1 MVHFDLPPDPHI
13 IETAPLVVVES
24 IHQPG
29 GSRFLKDLLAATAI
43 PAESAVAVT
52 EDESLPSLEPASP
65 NDNGAEEPA
74 NQIETDS
81 PTPDPSSGDRPTIE
95 PFPTNSS
102 PTDLPTIEPSPTE
115 PSPTEPS
122 PTEPS
127 VTEPSAAELADQLR
141 LTADYQDYDPD
152 TQIVTA
158 RGNVVLRLGN
168 DIIEANEL
176 WVNLINRY
184 ALATGDVLLTRGAQI
199 VRGSR
204 AEYSFT
210 QRSGVIRD
218 AVGTLYFP
226 TAGDDFSS
234 PVERRFLPGGSTAT
248 GRAYDPLS
256 PNSPLQVTSDGSI
269 QIVSSPEARL
279 TGGTDGSLRQLRFE
293 TDELRFDV
301 EGWRAESARITNDP
315 FSPPELE
322 LRVDNLLLR
331 NLSVTQDEL
340 LFQRPRLV
348 FDQGLALP
356 LFRSRLLLNRGQVDP
371 EELSPLPVQVGVDG
385 RDRGGFFIGRKIPII
400 KNGRTQFSI
409 TPQYSVARALSGQN
423 GSPLDLNNFGA
434 TADLSS
440 QLTPR
445 LTLSGRADLTGL
457 GLSNLTEN
465 LRANLRAE
473 QLIGNHT
480 LAVDYSYRDRL
491 FNGSLGFQ
499 DVQYSLGVVLLSPT
513 INLNPNLQLT
523 YQGSA
528 QLINAASDR
537 ADLLAASGS
546 NTGRITLGRY
556 QASAALRQSINL
568 WTGEPKPATQAEG
581 LRFTPTPVVPYLNL
595 STGLRLTTTAY
606 SSGDQQNSAIAD
618 IGISGQIG
626 HFARNFGDYT
636 SFNLGYAQSFLGVAD
651 SPFLFDRE
659 VDRSILYYGIN
670 QQIYGP
676 FLLGF
681 QSAYSFSQNRAIS
694 SIFTLEYSRRT
705 YGILIRYDATQSS
718 AAIGFR
724 LSNFSWLGDTD
735 PFDTPRVRQVRG
747 GVLEQRN

>member
-1 MVHFDLPPDPHI
+1 MVHFDLPPDLHI
-13 IETAPLVVVES
+13 IDTAPSAVVES

-29 GSRFLKDLLAATAI
+29 SSRSLDDLLAATIAPDEQI
-43 PAESAVAVT
+43 EAVKE
-52 EDESLPSLEPASP
+52 EDSLPSLVPAP
-65 NDNGAEEPA
+65 IHRDGAEEPLD
-74 NQIETDS
+74 QGEPLETDL
-81 PTPDPSSGDRPTIE
+81 PVIE
-95 PFPTNSS
+95 PS
-102 PTDLPTIEPSPTE
+102 PTDLPPTD
-115 PSPTEPS
+115 
-122 PTEPS
+122 
-127 VTEPSAAELADQLR
+127 PSAAELVTQLQ
-141 LTADYQDYDPD
+141 LTADYQDYSPD

-226 TAGDDFSS
+226 TAGNDFGS
-234 PVERRFLPGGSTAT
+234 PLERRFSAGGGTAT

-256 PNSPLQVTSDGSI
+256 PNAPLQVTSDGSI
-269 QIVSSPEARL
+269 QIATSPNALL
-279 TGGTDGSLRQLRFE
+279 TGGTEGSLQQLRFE
-293 TDELRFDV
+293 ADELRFDV

-340 LFQRPRLV
+340 LLQRPRLV
-348 FDQGLALP
+348 FDQGFALP
-356 LFRSRLLLNRGQVDP
+356 LLRSRLILERGQIDP

-400 KNGRTQFSI
+400 KNGRTQLSI
-409 TPQYSVARALSGQN
+409 TPQYSIARALSGQN
-423 GSPLDLNNFGA
+423 GSPFDFNNFGVE
-434 TADLSS
+434 TDLST

-445 LTLSGRADLTGL
+445 LTLRGRADLTGL

-499 DVQYSLGVVLLSPT
+499 DVQASLGALLLSPT

-523 YQGSA
+523 YQASA

-537 ADLLAASGS
+537 TDLLAASGS

-556 QASAALRQSINL
+556 QASAALRQNINL
-568 WTGEPKPATQAEG
+568 WTGEPKPATQDQG
-581 LRFTPTPVVPYLNL
+581 LRFTPTPVVPYLDL

-606 SSGDQQNSAIAD
+606 SSGDQQNSAIID

-626 HFARNFGDYT
+626 HFSRNFGDYT
-636 SFNLGYAQSFLGVAD
+636 SFNLGYSQSFLGGAN

-681 QSAYSFSQNRAIS
+681 QSAYSFSQNREIS
-694 SIFTLEYSRRT
+694 SVFTLEYSRRT
-705 YGILIRYDATQSS
+705 YGILLRYDATQS
-718 AAIGFR
+718 AASIGFR

-747 GVLEQRN
+747 GVVTEPIN